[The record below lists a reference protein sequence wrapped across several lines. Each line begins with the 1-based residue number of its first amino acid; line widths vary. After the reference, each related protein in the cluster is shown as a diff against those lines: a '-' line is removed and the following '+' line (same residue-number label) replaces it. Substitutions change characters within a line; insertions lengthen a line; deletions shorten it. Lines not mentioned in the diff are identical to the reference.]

1 MVTICVICRGI
12 HHPSSR
18 TIKRISSQTTYF
30 WNRTSIKENGVINL
44 LLTSVVVDTNESV
57 STTHLLSVESHRAR
71 RAVGR
76 RRGTKI
82 GVDV

>member
-1 MVTICVICRGI
+1 
-12 HHPSSR
+12 
-18 TIKRISSQTTYF
+18 
-30 WNRTSIKENGVINL
+30 VINL

-76 RRGTKI
+76 RRGTKSVSMSNSDANTVA
-82 GVDV
+82 GSGDERPVAYL